1 VQTSNLQSSNIF
13 NLPTPMLYQCH
24 THRYFSGLSRL
35 YIRVFK
41 QRQENA
47 AFYLLF
53 SDVGY
58 FEGPVSWQGADF
70 GIEDAETCINLM
82 LRTGLIGEA
91 ILQFP
96 DAYASITE
104 NAKLFIVRTTHTPIR
119 IIASSASLLTDV
131 PPELR

>member
-1 VQTSNLQSSNIF
+1 
-13 NLPTPMLYQCH
+13 MLYHCH

-58 FEGPVSWQGADF
+58 FEGPVTWQGADF
-70 GIEDAETCINLM
+70 GIEDDDTCIELM

-104 NAKLFIVRTTHTPIR
+104 TARLFIVRTTHTPVR

>member
-1 VQTSNLQSSNIF
+1 
-13 NLPTPMLYQCH
+13 LPNPMLYRCH

-41 QRQENA
+41 EHQEAA

-70 GIEDAETCINLM
+70 GIADDNTCIELM
-82 LRTGLIGEA
+82 LRTGLVGEA

-96 DAYASITE
+96 DAYAAITE
-104 NAKLFIVRTTHTPIR
+104 HAKLYIITTTHTPVKL
-119 IIASSASLLTDV
+119 IASSASLLTEV